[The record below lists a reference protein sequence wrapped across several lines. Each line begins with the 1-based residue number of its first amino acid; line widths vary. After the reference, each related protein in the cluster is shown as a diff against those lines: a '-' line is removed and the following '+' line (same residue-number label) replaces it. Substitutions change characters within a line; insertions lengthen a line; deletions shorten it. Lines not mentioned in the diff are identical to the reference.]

1 MSLSIPDLDFKGRRF
16 LLVGG
21 AGFIGHNLA
30 LRLHQHGAEV
40 AILDSLQVNN
50 VLSLH
55 DSQSAPQ
62 ERLLYEIM
70 LQQRLNLIQSAD
82 IAMFVEDA
90 RDYHRFGKRFQDF
103 QPDTVIVLAAVSH
116 ASRANKDPKSTLDH
130 SYRSLENALD
140 NSRGRVEHFI
150 FMSSSMVYGNFQA
163 ETIDETAPCEP
174 LGIYGA
180 VKLGNEKLVA
190 AYGNVFDLPYTI
202 IRPSALYGQ
211 RCISRRV
218 GQIFIENAIRG
229 RDLII
234 QGSGEDRIDFTYIDD
249 FTQGIL
255 RSAWTE
261 DAKGEIFNI
270 TYGSARTLNE
280 VAELVSKEFPGTSIK
295 HTERQALVPER
306 GTLDVS
312 KARDLIGY
320 APEYPVSRG
329 FLEYMLWYRELFENF
344 DSSVLLGVN
353 AQSNE

>member
-1 MSLSIPDLDFKGRRF
+1 MALSIPNLDFTGKRF

-30 LRLHQHGAEV
+30 LRLHAHGAEV

-50 VLSLH
+50 LLSLH

-62 ERLLYEIM
+62 ERLLYEVM
-70 LQQRLNLIQSAD
+70 LKERLNLLASAGVTL
-82 IAMFVEDA
+82 FVEDA
-90 RDYHRFGKRFQDF
+90 RDYHRLGKRFKDF
-103 QPDTVIVLAAVSH
+103 QPHTVIVLAAVSH

-140 NSRGRVEHFI
+140 NSRGRVDHFI
-150 FMSSSMVYGNFQA
+150 FMSSSMVYGNFQK
-163 ETIDETAPCEP
+163 ETVDETAPCEP
-174 LGIYGA
+174 IGIYGA
-180 VKLGNEKLVA
+180 VKLGNEKLIT

-202 IRPSALYGQ
+202 TRPSALYGQ

-229 RDLII
+229 QDVIV
-234 QGSGEDRIDFTYIDD
+234 QGDGQDRIDFTYIDD

-255 RSAWTE
+255 RASSRE
-261 DAKGEIFNI
+261 EAKGEIFNV
-270 TYGSARTLNE
+270 TYGNAHTLNE
-280 VAELVSKEFPGTSIK
+280 VAELVSKEFPGTNIQ
-295 HTERQALVPER
+295 HTQRQALVPER

-312 KARDLIGY
+312 KARELIGY
-320 APEYPVSRG
+320 APEYPVSLG
-329 FLEYMLWYRELFENF
+329 FPEYISWYRDLFESF
-344 DSSVLLGVN
+344 DSSVLLSVD